1 MELEALQ
8 EVMNDITTAG
18 ATLIAISPQRKEHL
32 RQLIKKHSLTFD
44 MLSDRGNIVA
54 GNFGLVFTLP
64 EYLKELYIKFGIDLE
79 RFNGDTSWTLPIP
92 ARFILDRNS
101 TIIDINAD
109 PDYTVRPEPAQTI
122 NILNQLNT
130 R

>member
-8 EVMNDITTAG
+8 EVINDINSAG

-54 GNFGLVFTLP
+54 SNFGLVFTLP
-64 EYLKELYIKFGIDLE
+64 DYLKELYIKFGIDLE
-79 RFNGDTSWTLPIP
+79 RFNGDDSWTLPIP
-92 ARFILDRNS
+92 ASFIVDKNS
-101 TIIDINAD
+101 TIINVNAD

-122 NILNQLNT
+122 TILNQLKE